1 MISFYFFGDMG
12 SGYPEQYKVSSA
24 IKQNIR
30 RNKIKDPFIC
40 GLGDNM
46 YPKGCYSPDDKQFIE
61 KFEKPYS
68 NLSDDITMFMIL
80 GNHDYGYDN
89 ETWDS
94 CCKNQI
100 KYGKLSEKK
109 NKKWRMPSRYYSVEK
124 KDKDFTIEL
133 FMIDTNIS
141 LFNHNDKEKPSERKR
156 TNQQLETMIRNIRK
170 SKADWK
176 IVIGHHTWRSVAGHG
191 NAEPEL
197 EDFLQELFMKAPFH
211 VYICGHDHNKQFITM
226 DLHGKT
232 FHTIV
237 CGTGG
242 NEYHD
247 EINLHNIQGKDD
259 IEFFSNNLGFGLC
272 EATRDSLNF
281 IFYNEN
287 NDVEYSRIIK
297 SLTV

>member
-1 MISFYFFGDMG
+1 MISFYLLGDMG
-12 SGYPEQYKVSSA
+12 SGYQEQYKVSSA
-24 IKQNIR
+24 IQKNILEK
-30 RNKIKDPFIC
+30 NIEHPFIC

-46 YPKGCYSPDDKQFIE
+46 YPGGCYSVDDTQFID

-94 CCKNQI
+94 CCNNQI
-100 KYGKLSEKK
+100 EYGILSEKN
-109 NKKWRMPSRYYSVEK
+109 NKKWRMPSRYYSVVK
-124 KDKDFTIEL
+124 KDKDVTIEL

-141 LFNHNDKEKPSERKR
+141 LFNHTDKEKPSERKR
-156 TNQQLETMIRNIRK
+156 TKQQLQTMIRNINK

-176 IVIGHHTWRSVAGHG
+176 LVIGHHTWRSVAGHG

-197 EDFLQELFMKAPFH
+197 EDFLQELFTKAPFDM
-211 VYICGHDHNKQFITM
+211 YICGHDHNKQFITM
-226 DLHGKT
+226 DIQGDTLHA
-232 FHTIV
+232 IV

-242 NEYHD
+242 KKYHD
-247 EINLHNIQGKDD
+247 DIQLHNIQGKDD

-272 EATRDSLNF
+272 EATRDMLQFS
-281 IFYNEN
+281 FYDETNKL
-287 NDVEYSRIIK
+287 EYSTIIK
-297 SLTV
+297 S